1 MTCLPVWLSPSIPA
15 VVVEVDYESE
25 GVVIN
30 KWTQS
35 QPHCCSHRSG
45 TAVLV
50 RVMHDN
56 NSSANEKR
64 PLQEMT
70 LLGEWFRAVERDH
83 IAPQICSKMQMVDF
97 FFNLTFTVLM

>member
-1 MTCLPVWLSPSIPA
+1 MTSLPVWLSPSIPA

-45 TAVLV
+45 TSVLV

-56 NSSANEKR
+56 NSLANEKR

-70 LLGEWFRAVERDH
+70 LL
-83 IAPQICSKMQMVDF
+83 
-97 FFNLTFTVLM
+97 